1 MKVYLWKRESTE
13 EKRTGRGGA
22 GGRVS
27 RRKGKGGK
35 GTEADTPWRLEVQI
49 YMWSHKE
56 HPSQI
61 GCGWS

>member
-1 MKVYLWKRESTE
+1 MN
-13 EKRTGRGGA
+13 
-22 GGRVS
+22 

-35 GTEADTPWRLEVQI
+35 GIEADTPWSSEVQI

-61 GCGWS
+61 GCGWL